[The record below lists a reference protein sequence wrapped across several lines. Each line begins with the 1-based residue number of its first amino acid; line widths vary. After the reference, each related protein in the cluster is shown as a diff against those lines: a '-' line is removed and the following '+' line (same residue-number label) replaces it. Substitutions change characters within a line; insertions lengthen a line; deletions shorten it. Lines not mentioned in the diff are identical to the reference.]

1 METEKPKQSGPNP
14 DKAVF
19 KLVIFFKTG
28 QTRTFY
34 NFHTSWSATDKKV
47 IINEQVALNKLE
59 NLIRHKFSGQ
69 YKTALIYYKPKD
81 QQIIK
86 YTFDNKISQAN
97 YTFAYNA
104 ADQSIRFKLV

>member
-1 METEKPKQSGPNP
+1 METTKPKQGPNP
-14 DKAVF
+14 EKAIF
-19 KLVIFFKTG
+19 KLVVFFKNG

-34 NFHTSWSATDKKV
+34 NFHTSWSPTEKKV

-59 NLIRHKFSGQ
+59 NLIKHKFVGQ
-69 YKTALIYYKPKD
+69 YKTALVYYKPKD

-97 YTFAYNA
+97 YTFVYNEP
-104 ADQSIRFKLV
+104 DTSIRFKLVS